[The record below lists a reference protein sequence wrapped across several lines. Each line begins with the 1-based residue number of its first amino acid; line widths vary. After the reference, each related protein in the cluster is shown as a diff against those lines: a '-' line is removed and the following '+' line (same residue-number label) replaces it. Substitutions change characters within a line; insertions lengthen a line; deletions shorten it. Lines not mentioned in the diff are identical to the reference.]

1 MSEVSL
7 SVVDG
12 DLIAFKASAACETRT
27 IDVSFNG
34 VFFGNFPNRTKFKA
48 YLKETVGSP
57 PFEEF
62 TITDKQEVEDLANCL
77 HTIKVMLQGIQYKC
91 KTKEQRVCVQG
102 EGNFRDDLLLPTKY
116 KGGRTDMIKP
126 LYLKQAKEYLLSRFK
141 AEQAHGKETD
151 DVCAAYA
158 YEGYVKKQY
167 IVQCSTDKDSNS
179 NVGWL
184 FNWDKMEAPEKIEG
198 LGHLFRNDK
207 GAVSGK
213 GRKWFYHQI
222 LFGDRSDSYC
232 PYELAKTKFGEKA
245 SFDTISPL
253 QTDKECWQAIYDT
266 YKKWYPEPFEYQA
279 WNNETVM
286 GSAESMIQLYADC
299 AHMRRWSSPTPDRLD
314 VLNIM
319 NNMGVD
325 FEKG

>member
-198 LGHLFRNDK
+198 LGHLSRNDK

-213 GRKWFYHQI
+213 GRKWFVHQC
-222 LFGDRSDSYC
+222 LFGDRSDSYI
-232 PYELAKTKFGEKA
+232 PYQLSGMKFGEKA
-245 SFDTISPL
+245 SFDLLKDLT
-253 QTDKECWQAIYDT
+253 TDKECWQVMYDQ
-266 YKKWYPEPFEYQA
+266 YKIWYPNDFTYEA
-279 WNNETVM
+279 WNGEIVNGNALQQM
-286 GSAESMIQLYADC
+286 QLYIDC
-299 AHMRRWSSPTPDRLD
+299 AHMRRFAGDRVVAQD
-314 VLNIM
+314 VLTKL
-319 NNMGVD
+319 GVQY
-325 FEKG
+325 